1 VSTPRPTLDQRPNG
15 DVLAGELEQV
25 EHAAGGGRWRLSGNT
40 AKATFVVTVKR
51 QDLAARFPARAVA
64 FADNMV
70 RSGG

>member
-1 VSTPRPTLDQRPNG
+1 VFTPRPTLDQRPDG

-51 QDLAARFPARAVA
+51 
-64 FADNMV
+64 
-70 RSGG
+70 